1 MPVISFYVILKFTG
15 LIFSVLLVPSL
26 WYPLVNQQKGT
37 IRMELKDTLEKYVMQ
52 LKNNERTLENL
63 E

>member
-1 MPVISFYVILKFTG
+1 MLVSSFYVILKFTG
-15 LIFSVLLVPSL
+15 LIFSVLLDPSL

-52 LKNNERTLENL
+52 LKKK
-63 E
+63 